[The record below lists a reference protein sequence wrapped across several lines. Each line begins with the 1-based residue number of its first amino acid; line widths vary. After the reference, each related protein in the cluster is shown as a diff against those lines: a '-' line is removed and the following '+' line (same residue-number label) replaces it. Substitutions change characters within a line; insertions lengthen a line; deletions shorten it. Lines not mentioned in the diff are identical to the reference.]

1 MNKVRSTRF
10 LATIDLFFNSV
21 TVFFV
26 LFILLILFIFFSA
39 SKVEKLP
46 QG

>member
-1 MNKVRSTRF
+1 MNKVRSSRF
-10 LATIDLFFNSV
+10 IATIDLFFNSV

-26 LFILLILFIFFSA
+26 SFISFIFFSA